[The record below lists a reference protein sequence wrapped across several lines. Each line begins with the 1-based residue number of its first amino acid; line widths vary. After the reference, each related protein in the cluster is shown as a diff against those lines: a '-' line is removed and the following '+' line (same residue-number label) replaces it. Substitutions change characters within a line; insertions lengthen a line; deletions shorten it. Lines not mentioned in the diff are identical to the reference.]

1 MTVFD
6 AYAAYYDLLYRDKA
20 YGEEAGYVLGLL
32 ADHGVRAG
40 SLLELGCGT
49 GRHAEHFA
57 NSGFEIHG
65 IDLSPAM
72 VEQAARRFETAA
84 SRHRFEV
91 GDIRTVRLQREFD
104 AVVSMFH
111 VFSYQ
116 STNDDLDR
124 AFQTAALHLRQGGVF
139 VFDFWYGPGVL
150 TDRPAVRVREMSDD
164 RIDLVRIAEPRFL
177 PNENCVDVHYRVL
190 LTDRSTGHAHRFEET
205 HRMRYL
211 FLPEIVQMAGV
222 HRLEIA
228 AAYAGQTRQAPG
240 FDAWTGTAVAIR
252 K

>member
-20 YGEEAGYVLGLL
+20 YGEESRYVTGLL
-32 ADHGVRAG
+32 ADNSIHQG

-57 NSGFEIHG
+57 SAGFEVHG

-72 VEQAARRFETAA
+72 IEQAERRFGTAGKCA
-84 SRHRFEV
+84 RFEV
-91 GDIRTVRLQREFD
+91 GDIRDVRLQREFD

-116 STNDDLDR
+116 STNDVLYR
-124 AFQTAALHLRQGGVF
+124 AFRTAALHLRPGGVL

-150 TDRPAVRVREMSDD
+150 TERPAVRVKEMSDD
-164 RIDLVRIAEPRFL
+164 RIDLVRIAEPQLL

-190 LTDRSTGHAHRFEET
+190 LTERSTGRSHRLEET

-211 FLPEIVQMAGV
+211 FLPETYRMAQSHGLQV
-222 HRLEIA
+222 T
-228 AAYAGQTRQAPG
+228 AAYAGQTKEPLG
-240 FDAWTGTAVAIR
+240 FGAWTGTAVAIR
-252 K
+252 P